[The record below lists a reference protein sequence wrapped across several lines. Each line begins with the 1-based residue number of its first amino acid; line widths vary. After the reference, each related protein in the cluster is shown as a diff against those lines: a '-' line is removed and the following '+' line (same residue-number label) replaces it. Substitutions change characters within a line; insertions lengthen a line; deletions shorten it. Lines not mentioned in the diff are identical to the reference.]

1 MPEPKYLLDV
11 NVLIALTE
19 PEHTHHHKA
28 TDWFSTP
35 GLDWGLCA
43 FSQAGFLRIA
53 TNPKIGAHSLQES
66 TSVLAA
72 LTNRPGYRFW
82 PITTGLADL
91 AAPIRKQIFGHNHI
105 TDAYLLGLAIQ
116 ENGILI
122 TLDEAIPYLAG
133 LQFSQHVLVLK
144 S

>member
-1 MPEPKYLLDV
+1 MPEPKFLLDV

-19 PEHTHHHKA
+19 PEHTHHRKA

-43 FSQAGFLRIA
+43 FSQAGFLRIS

-72 LTNRPGYRFW
+72 LTTRPGYRFW
-82 PITTGLADL
+82 SIATGWADL
-91 AAPIRKQIFGHNHI
+91 AAPFRERIFGHNQI

-133 LQFSQHVLVLK
+133 PQHSEHVLVLK